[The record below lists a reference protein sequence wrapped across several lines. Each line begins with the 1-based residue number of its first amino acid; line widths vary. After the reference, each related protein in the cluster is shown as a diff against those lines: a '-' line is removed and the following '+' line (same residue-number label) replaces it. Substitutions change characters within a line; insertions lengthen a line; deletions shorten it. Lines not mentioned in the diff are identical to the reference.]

1 MRTLFLL
8 AVLTFCGKNPLIA
21 QNNLAILYGSVGME
35 YGKAS
40 AVDADTNY
48 INGSLF
54 QNTINV
60 NPYGTTNL
68 TAPGATTEIALTKYD
83 RHGQLI
89 WAKSF
94 GGNTT
99 SEAPHGI
106 DCDAAKNIYVT
117 GYFGSTTASG
127 PLNAAFNPSGG
138 GTVSTQG
145 NEDCFVAKYDQN
157 GIYQWAFGLGNT
169 GANTQ
174 ERAWDIATD
183 ANGNSY
189 VVGGFHGTIN
199 FNPLGT
205 AMNYT
210 LPDTLAGLFIA
221 KYNSTGICQWVV
233 MLDAQCTN
241 VFTEAYATCDL
252 DANGNLYVAGNFR
265 GNNINFNPLGTSTTL
280 TSSGLTDMFIAKY
293 NTSSGV
299 MSWVK
304 KIGGAAQDI
313 VSPGSLRCDNNGNP
327 YFTGRLSGTG
337 TVDFD
342 PSAGT
347 SNIINSSLYLAT
359 YDTNGNLRYAVG
371 MNSGI
376 GDGGHRVSFDGNN
389 DVFITGWM
397 NGTATFGT
405 ISRSA
410 NSTTADVFI
419 AKYNNNLTNC
429 YWAFNFGGTGSTAN
443 SICAGLSIDQENNAI
458 ITGQLYG
465 TNADIDPTAATLNF
479 SSIGNNDCFIIKYT
493 NMGQLWVKDSTTTT
507 GIKEQFLSQLH
518 IFPNPSTDII
528 HIQSTYNEQLLY
540 DIYNSLGEI
549 VSTGNCFNQID
560 VSKLPIGPYLLF
572 LKDKNNRKLTTNK
585 FLKE

>member
-1 MRTLFLL
+1 MKQII
-8 AVLTFCGKNPLIA
+8 LTIVIASAFAIQSKA
-21 QNNLAILYGSVGME
+21 QNNLAILYGSAGME

-40 AVDADTNY
+40 AMDSDTNY

-60 NPYGTTNL
+60 NPNGTTNL
-68 TAPGATTEIALTKYD
+68 TAPSAPTEIALTKYNK
-83 RHGQLI
+83 HGQLI

-94 GGNTT
+94 GGTTT

-117 GYFGSTTASG
+117 GYFGSTTTTGA
-127 PLNAAFNPSGG
+127 LNANFNPAGG
-138 GTVSTQG
+138 GTVATQG

-157 GIYQWAFGLGNT
+157 GNYQWAFGLGNT

-210 LPDTLAGLFIA
+210 LPDTLAGLFVA
-221 KYNSTGICQWVV
+221 KYNTSGICQWVV
-233 MLDAQCTN
+233 MLDAQCTS
-241 VFTEAYATCDL
+241 VFTEGYATCDL
-252 DANGNLYVAGNFR
+252 DANGNLFVAGNFR
-265 GNNINFNPLGTSTTL
+265 GTNINFNPLGTSTTL

-293 NTSSGV
+293 STANGV
-299 MSWVK
+299 LSWVK
-304 KIGGAAQDI
+304 KIGAAAQDI

-327 YFTGRLSGTG
+327 YFTGRLSGIG

-342 PSAGT
+342 PSAAT
-347 SNIINSSLYLAT
+347 TNITNSALYLAT
-359 YDTNGNLRYAVG
+359 YDTNGNLRYAIG
-371 MNSGI
+371 MNSGA
-376 GDGGHRVSFDGNN
+376 GDGGHRVSFDSNN

-405 ISRSA
+405 ISRTA

-419 AKYNNNLTNC
+419 AKYNNSLSSC

-443 SICAGLSIDQENNAI
+443 SICAGLSVDQENNAI

-465 TNADIDPTAATLNF
+465 TNADIDPSAATLNF
-479 SSIGNNDCFIIKYT
+479 SSVGNNDCFVIKY
-493 NMGQLWVKDSTTTT
+493 NSNGQLWVNDTTNTTT
-507 GIKEQFLSQLH
+507 GINEQFQSKLLV
-518 IFPNPSTDII
+518 FPNPTQDWVYFTEKYETYTKEIYDLAGKLIYKTNEDKIDLSSCLRGIYIVKILDI
-528 HIQSTYNEQLLY
+528 N
-540 DIYNSLGEI
+540 NSI
-549 VSTGNCFNQID
+549 V
-560 VSKLPIGPYLLF
+560 
-572 LKDKNNRKLTTNK
+572 NRKIIKL
-585 FLKE
+585 